1 MSTQN
6 QSNAIDIITTKAL
19 LQFGFSP
26 AHNGFYFLRDA
37 VRIAYFD
44 KESLSL
50 ITKLIYAPL
59 AKEYKT
65 SSDNIEKSIRKAAEI
80 VWTKNSNQTIAVL
93 NYIYKFPE
101 RRPENKD
108 LVFLICNIVKQA
120 VDILDTDISES
131 I

>member
-1 MSTQN
+1 MSTKAK
-6 QSNAIDIITTKAL
+6 SNAIDIIVTKAL

-26 AHNGFYFLRDA
+26 ANNGFYFLRDA
-37 VRIAYFD
+37 VKTAYFD
-44 KESLSL
+44 EEALTL

-65 SSDNIEKSIRKAAEI
+65 SSDNIEKSIRKAAET

-93 NYIYKFPE
+93 NYIYTFSE
-101 RRPENKD
+101 HRPENKE
-108 LVFLICNIVKQA
+108 LIYLICNIVKQA
-120 VDILDTDISES
+120 VDIFDTDIGEG